1 MTKDVLITI
10 AGLHYDAGEASGDE
24 TEPIE
29 VTTPGMYYFKNGK
42 HYLLYE
48 EPVEGTGQTVKNES
62 LEIFKSGA
70 NSAHMLFEK
79 DKIHVMQID
88 TPYGALVIGTYT
100 QELKTNVTEEQI
112 DVYSR
117 YEMDVSGDKI
127 ADCEV
132 RIKIEAKLAKL
143 GAGDFLKM
151 PRPQLHY
158 LFIIALYGTA
168 VWRNNQEVLF
178 IPFSVY

>member
-48 EPVEGTGQTVKNES
+48 EPVEGTGQTVKNKIKIKDNES

-143 GAGDFLKM
+143 GTGHF
-151 PRPQLHY
+151 
-158 LFIIALYGTA
+158 
-168 VWRNNQEVLF
+168 
-178 IPFSVY
+178 

>member
-29 VTTPGMYYFKNGK
+29 VTTPGIYYFKNGK

-48 EPVEGTGQTVKNES
+48 EPVEGTGQTVKNKIKIKDNES

-70 NSAHMLFEK
+70 SSAHMLFEK
-79 DKIHVMQID
+79 DKIHVMQVD

-100 QELKTNVTEEQI
+100 HELETNVTEEQI

-143 GAGDFLKM
+143 GTGHF
-151 PRPQLHY
+151 
-158 LFIIALYGTA
+158 
-168 VWRNNQEVLF
+168 
-178 IPFSVY
+178 